1 MPCRYY
7 VGPSCPQVFVAA
19 DVHTI
24 RVPNVFDEGIQVA
37 PSQILNVFH
46 AVDHDVVHL
55 VTPLH
60 AGVNRPPPA
69 VLLLLPV
76 LIEADMLG
84 AAATDMDMLRSSLSM
99 YACTYPADVMMGGS
113 SLAN

>member
-7 VGPSCPQVFVAA
+7 VGTSCPQVFVAA
-19 DVHTI
+19 DVHTM
-24 RVPNVFDEGIQVA
+24 RVLNVFDKGIQVA
-37 PSQILNVFH
+37 PCQILNVFH
-46 AVDHDVVHL
+46 AVDHD
-55 VTPLH
+55 
-60 AGVNRPPPA
+60 APA

-76 LIEADMLG
+76 LMEADMLE
-84 AAATDMDMLRSSLSM
+84 DIDMLRSSLSM